1 MESSGRRYALI
12 WTGFMGNSGNWLI
25 TGFVSARAEESMRKI
40 PDDEENCEVDAEH
53 IQEEMCE
60 DKES

>member
-1 MESSGRRYALI
+1 M
-12 WTGFMGNSGNWLI
+12 
-25 TGFVSARAEESMRKI
+25 EESMRKI